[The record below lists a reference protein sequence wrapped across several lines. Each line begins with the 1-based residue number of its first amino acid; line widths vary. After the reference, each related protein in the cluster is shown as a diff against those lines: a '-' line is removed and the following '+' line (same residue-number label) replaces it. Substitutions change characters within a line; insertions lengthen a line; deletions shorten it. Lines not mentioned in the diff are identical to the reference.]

1 MIQDKINYLL
11 ANGFR
16 EEQSPLLGRVF
27 ISKSNQVRFT
37 IADITNCWHTLRIFD

>member
-1 MIQDKINYLL
+1 MLQDKINYLL

-27 ISKSNQVRFT
+27 ISKSNSVRFT
-37 IADITNCWHTLRIFD
+37 IADITNCWHSLRIFD